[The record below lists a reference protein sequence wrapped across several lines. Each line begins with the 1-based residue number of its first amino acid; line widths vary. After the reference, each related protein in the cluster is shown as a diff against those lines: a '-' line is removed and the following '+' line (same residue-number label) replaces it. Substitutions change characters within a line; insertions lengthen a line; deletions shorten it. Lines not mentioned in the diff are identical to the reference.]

1 MGRRVSCFCLLT
13 VIFLDWTQVNGRRMG
28 PVLSAFVYDVFRQED
43 GRATILEPEEETETE
58 EGDTT

>member
-1 MGRRVSCFCLLT
+1 
-13 VIFLDWTQVNGRRMG
+13 MG